1 MNMFPKIWVFTLG
14 HSIHN
19 GSDTFSMFSIE
30 FSSFLPPNTQRRRRE
45 NFVLRMIITVEWL
58 KLAFIDSIH
67 SKTFSVHHISL
78 ENDRKKLASRG
89 GRWEQWVWKLF
100 HTNPVVMTPSLACPA
115 FLASFCKSQPWPCLL
130 LVFVQILFF
139 LSLNVTAK
147 KLCFPFTYQQQLS
160 MKTGAQCLAKTAAQ
174 KLATNCFGCS
184 CNSSSIVI
192 LSFRAGEIFVKLSI
206 YQS

>member
-147 KLCFPFTYQQQLS
+147 NVMFPSYLS
-160 MKTGAQCLAKTAAQ
+160 TAAQ
-174 KLATNCFGCS
+174 YEDRSSVPRKNCRAKTSHKLFRLQLQLKFNCY
-184 CNSSSIVI
+184 
-192 LSFRAGEIFVKLSI
+192 SFFQRWRNIC
-206 YQS
+206 